1 MTSRSIR
8 VVLGLTLVVAATAAA
23 PAASEP
29 QTADAIS
36 IRAYPRIVTFGQ
48 DVIVSG
54 SFTYGQLIEL
64 QGPPR

>member
-29 QTADAIS
+29 QAA
-36 IRAYPRIVTFGQ
+36 GC
-48 DVIVSG
+48 
-54 SFTYGQLIEL
+54 
-64 QGPPR
+64 